1 MQLTDYFDTMKA
13 QEASD
18 LYLTADAPPTL
29 RVYGQLK
36 PISDVPLSGEAIR
49 TMAYSILSAEQ
60 QKQFEQRWEMN
71 LAISLNNG
79 RFRIN
84 VFIQKGQVA
93 MVVRNIHTVIPTL
106 QTLELPELLTQ
117 LVMEK
122 RGLVLFVGGTGTGKS
137 TSLASLIHYRN
148 ETQAGHIMCIED
160 PIEFIHTHQKSL
172 VNQREVGIDTIS
184 YEEALQNT
192 LRQSPDVILIGEIRN
207 RETMD
212 HAIAFS
218 ETGHLCLSTLH
229 ANNAHQALDRIINF
243 FPENR
248 RQQLLL
254 DLSFNLKGII
264 SQRLIPTLQGKRVA
278 AIEILLGSPLVLDY
292 IRRGDISAI
301 SEAMEKSEH
310 LGMQTFDQSLE
321 KLVKKGLISPEEA
334 LKNAD
339 SSNNLH
345 IKLET
350 ATAPPPAPSHS
361 SYLEGADEPKGK
373 GGLNLAD
380 D

>member
-1 MQLTDYFDTMKA
+1 MQLTDFFDTMKA

-18 LYLTADAPPTL
+18 LYLTADAPPTV
-29 RVYGQLK
+29 RIYGQLK
-36 PISDVPLSGEAIR
+36 PLSDTPLTGEAIR

-60 QKQFEQRWEMN
+60 QKKFEQHWEMN
-71 LAISLNNG
+71 LAISLKNG

-84 VFIQKGQVA
+84 IFIQKGQVA

-106 QTLELPELLTQ
+106 ETLGLPNLLTQ

-122 RGLVLFVGGTGTGKS
+122 RGLVLFVGSTGSGKS
-137 TSLASLIHYRN
+137 TSLASLIHHRN
-148 ETQAGHIMCIED
+148 LNQTGHIICIED

-172 VNQREVGIDTIS
+172 VNQREVGIDTVS

-192 LRQSPDVILIGEIRN
+192 LRESPDVILIGEIRN

-212 HAIAFS
+212 YAIAFS

-229 ANNAHQALDRIINF
+229 ASNTHQALDRIINF

-248 RQQLLL
+248 RPQLLL

-264 SQRLIPTLQGKRVA
+264 SQRLIPSLQGKRVVA
-278 AIEILLGSPLVLDY
+278 VEILLGSPLILEY
-292 IRRGDISAI
+292 IRRGDFGAI
-301 SEAMEKSEH
+301 PEAIEKSEH
-310 LGMQTFDQSLE
+310 LGMQTFDQALE
-321 KLVKKGLISPEEA
+321 KLAKAGLISTEEA

-339 SSNNLH
+339 SSNNLR

-350 ATAPPPAPSHS
+350 ASAPPPDP
-361 SYLEGADEPKGK
+361 SYLEGSDGKGGK
-373 GGLNLAD
+373 GGLNLGD